1 MFKPGW
7 YTWWYGG
14 VMTCLA
20 TALFLFLSASAD
32 AGLVSGR
39 VNDAKGTFQSG
50 GSFRV
55 KDSSGKVIKDSVKT
69 DESKGYSLFLPP
81 GIYTAEF
88 SDGRSAVIQSHPE
101 PIRQDIQLK

>member
-1 MFKPGW
+1 MLKPGW
-7 YTWWYGG
+7 YAWWCGG
-14 VMTCLA
+14 AMTYLVI
-20 TALFLFLSASAD
+20 ALSLFLSASAE

-39 VNDAKGTFQSG
+39 VNDAKGTFRSG

-55 KDSSGKVIKDSVKT
+55 KDSSGKVVKDSVKI